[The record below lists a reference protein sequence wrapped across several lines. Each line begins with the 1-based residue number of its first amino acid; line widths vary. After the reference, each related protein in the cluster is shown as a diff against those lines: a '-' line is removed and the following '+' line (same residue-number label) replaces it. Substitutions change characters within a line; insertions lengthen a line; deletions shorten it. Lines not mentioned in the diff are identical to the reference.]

1 MIRVRITEGE
11 EGCILSA
18 TGHAGYAPYGQDI
31 VCAGV
36 SALLYGLV
44 SYLRASLPIAT
55 AGESYGAGERSSLR
69 VQEGDGMLAVEV
81 NAPRP
86 LCREALD
93 VTVAGLGMMAAAYP
107 AYVILENNRK
117 GDEYEPN

>member
-1 MIRVRITEGE
+1 MIRIRVTEGE
-11 EGCILSA
+11 EGFILSA
-18 TGHAGYAPYGQDI
+18 TGHAGYAPRGQDI

-44 SYLRASLPIAT
+44 SFLKGSLSIAT
-55 AGESYGAGERSSLR
+55 AGGLCGAGERSSLWVR
-69 VQEGDGMLAVEV
+69 EGDGTLAVEV
-81 NAPRP
+81 SSPRP
-86 LCREALD
+86 LYREALD
-93 VTVAGLGMMAAAYP
+93 VAVAGLEMMAAAYP

>member
-1 MIRVRITEGE
+1 
-11 EGCILSA
+11 
-18 TGHAGYAPYGQDI
+18 
-31 VCAGV
+31 
-36 SALLYGLV
+36 
-44 SYLRASLPIAT
+44 
-55 AGESYGAGERSSLR
+55 
-69 VQEGDGMLAVEV
+69 VEV

-86 LCREALD
+86 LYREALD